1 MSPEER
7 RAELEA
13 TCRDWHRTYGTFCA
27 ECRRVC
33 EAAFEVAPVR
43 YAEDAQA
50 ALRAIAQAA
59 ELMSGGPFRS
69 RMLEAEQAADDARAT
84 AQARELDLLLV
95 ALRHDAPI
103 PPLASPGLDA
113 VRRLWERSATY
124 RPALLRRE
132 RWALLCEVLP
142 EAARLVAGVKG

>member
-1 MSPEER
+1 MTPEGR

-13 TCRDWHRTYGTFCA
+13 TCRDWHRNYGTFCP

-43 YAEDAQA
+43 YAEDERATV
-50 ALRAIAQAA
+50 RAIGDA
-59 ELMSGGPFRS
+59 
-69 RMLEAEQAADDARAT
+69 LEAMGGHYRQRTEQAEQEADDARAS

-95 ALRHDAPI
+95 ALRHDAPV

-142 EAARLVAGVKG
+142 EAARLAVGVKG

>member
-1 MSPEER
+1 MICPGCVGSLVER
-7 RAELEA
+7 DRA
-13 TCRDWHRTYGTFCA
+13 RDTR
-27 ECRRVC
+27 
-33 EAAFEVAPVR
+33 
-43 YAEDAQA
+43 A
-50 ALRAIAQAA
+50 ALACVAQAA
-59 ELMSGGPFRS
+59 ELLSDHYRQ
-69 RMLEAEQAADDARAT
+69 RTERAEQEADDARAS

-95 ALRHDAPI
+95 ALRHDAPV

-142 EAARLVAGVKG
+142 EAARLAVGVKG